1 MIVCKYSQQCGW
13 FCQFFFFFIG
23 TATVENQNSP
33 QQQAA
38 DLRMMLDNEPPQKRS
53 SRRSSRGTTLSDI
66 DTMSYDELVAYISDS
81 NSDFADDGAEFDGQ
95 NSLYGSRG
103 SDNYSAQP
111 SQNILSSSK
120 VVFEPKNLADELR
133 EEEERAKRAVP
144 YSFASLGKKQ
154 PSNNSATD
162 SRLAALS
169 AMRTTT
175 PDPQEYPE
183 SKQYQQY
190 AAQDQDQEHAQLQE
204 ENVGNASSSTDFVDG
219 NFDADG
225 YDAEGFDRDGFDR
238 DGFDRDGFDKDNYD
252 RDGYDWEGYD
262 CEGFDRDGFDRD
274 GFDRDNY
281 DRDGYDW
288 EGYDWEGF
296 DRDGFDRD
304 GFDRD
309 NYDRDGYDWEGY
321 NQYGLDRQGFNRD
334 GFDSEGY
341 DREGFNAEGFDREGF
356 DRDGFDQYNYNREGY
371 DWEGYDCEGYD
382 YGGFDR
388 EGYDKEG
395 YTRQDWENA
404 GYKFGPRGEFILT
417 ENEQQNLEADTPNSI
432 PEEDKNAQTNEQV
445 KSSEQVEELEPE
457 ANSGQAIAEQDEND
471 KIETAED
478 ELPEYNFAAAPP
490 TAHNKAELATVK
502 DSVTEEEEEN
512 APQQTVA
519 EQNLVHE
526 DEQQPY
532 EQEYAH
538 EDLVHEDEQQPY
550 EQEYAHEDLVHED
563 EQQPYEQEYAHEDLV
578 HEDEQQPYEQEYAHE
593 DLAHEDEQQP
603 YEQEYAHEDL
613 AHEDEQQPYEQEY
626 AHEDLVHEDEQQPYE
641 QEYAHE
647 DLAHEDEQQPYEQE
661 YAHEDLVHEDEQQ
674 PYEQEYAH
682 EDLAHNDEPQPAMS
696 ALQDKPRADVPIF
709 EPEDKFGNM
718 TSPWR
723 YECDYAIDYV
733 SGSRRGQ
740 RIALLA
746 SELGDE
752 RTFTIGSRGERV
764 NDIEVDEPTIAN
776 DQALLR
782 YGNGRFTLINFQE
795 DIKINKRIVTCGEQV
810 NLMTGDEIA
819 LGNTTL
825 VFSERCVS
833 EALAEY
839 SIDVVEGTETDLGKS
854 FPLTKQRSSVGRDRN
869 SDIPLTDQEISRHH
883 CTLIFRAGKFFLQH
897 RSDTNPTFIN
907 GVSVPAGGERQ
918 ITTEDKIQISSRTV
932 LQLVKH

>member
-1 MIVCKYSQQCGW
+1 MYASTVNNAAGFVS
-13 FCQFFFFFIG
+13 FFFFIG

-38 DLRMMLDNEPPQKRS
+38 DLRMMLDNEPPKKRS

-538 EDLVHEDEQQPY
+538 EDL
-550 EQEYAHEDLVHED
+550 
-563 EQQPYEQEYAHEDLV
+563 
-578 HEDEQQPYEQEYAHE
+578 
-593 DLAHEDEQQP
+593 
-603 YEQEYAHEDL
+603 
-613 AHEDEQQPYEQEY
+613 
-626 AHEDLVHEDEQQPYE
+626 
-641 QEYAHE
+641 
-647 DLAHEDEQQPYEQE
+647 
-661 YAHEDLVHEDEQQ
+661 
-674 PYEQEYAH
+674 
-682 EDLAHNDEPQPAMS
+682 AHNDEPQPAMS
-696 ALQDKPRADVPIF
+696 ALQDKPRADVPLF

>member
-1 MIVCKYSQQCGW
+1 M
-13 FCQFFFFFIG
+13 
-23 TATVENQNSP
+23 ENQNSP

-120 VVFEPKNLADELR
+120 VVFEPQNLADELR
-133 EEEERAKRAVP
+133 EVEERAKRAVP

-538 EDLVHEDEQQPY
+538 EDL
-550 EQEYAHEDLVHED
+550 A
-563 EQQPYEQEYAHEDLV
+563 
-578 HEDEQQPYEQEYAHE
+578 
-593 DLAHEDEQQP
+593 
-603 YEQEYAHEDL
+603 
-613 AHEDEQQPYEQEY
+613 
-626 AHEDLVHEDEQQPYE
+626 
-641 QEYAHE
+641 
-647 DLAHEDEQQPYEQE
+647 
-661 YAHEDLVHEDEQQ
+661 HEDEQQ

>member
-1 MIVCKYSQQCGW
+1 MLAADRIIICMQYNKKTVGILPVFS
-13 FCQFFFFFIG
+13 FFIG
-23 TATVENQNSP
+23 TVVVENQNSP

-38 DLRMMLDNEPPQKRS
+38 DLRMMLDNEPPKQRS

-95 NSLYGSRG
+95 SSLYGSRG
-103 SDNYSAQP
+103 SDNSNAQP
-111 SQNILSSSK
+111 SRSVLPSQAD
-120 VVFEPKNLADELR
+120 FEPKNLADEWR
-133 EEEERAKRAVP
+133 EEEEERAKRAVP
-144 YSFASLGKKQ
+144 YSFAYLGKKQ
-154 PSNNSATD
+154 PSNNLTTD
-162 SRLAALS
+162 SRHDALS
-169 AMRTTT
+169 DMRTTT

-183 SKQYQQY
+183 SEPYQQD
-190 AAQDQDQEHAQLQE
+190 ANQDQAQEHAHFQE
-204 ENVGNASSSTDFVDG
+204 EHVDSVSPSADLADDG
-219 NFDADG
+219 FDAEG

-238 DGFDRDGFDKDNYD
+238 DGFDRDGFDRDNYD
-252 RDGYDWEGYD
+252 REGYDWEGFD
-262 CEGFDRDGFDRD
+262 CEGFDRDGFDRE

-288 EGYDWEGF
+288 EGYNWEGF

-309 NYDRDGYDWEGY
+309 NYDREGYDWEGY

-388 EGYDKEG
+388 DGYDKEG
-395 YTRQDWENA
+395 YTRQDWESA

-417 ENEQQNLEADTPNSI
+417 ENEQQSVEADGVASI
-432 PEEDKNAQTNEQV
+432 PEGNNDAQANEQPENEPVEAV
-445 KSSEQVEELEPE
+445 KSK
-457 ANSGQAIAEQDEND
+457 ANDSQIMAEQDKKD
-471 KIETAED
+471 KTEAAEE

-490 TAHNKAELATVK
+490 AKHDKVELATVE
-502 DSVTEEEEEN
+502 DLATEEEANQNQQSDSEAATYDFAKE
-512 APQQTVA
+512 AAEQQVEAPIPQQAAA
-519 EQNLVHE
+519 EQNLAH
-526 DEQQPY
+526 DNEQQPY
-532 EQEYAH
+532 EQEYAS
-538 EDLVHEDEQQPY
+538 EDL
-550 EQEYAHEDLVHED
+550 AHD
-563 EQQPYEQEYAHEDLV
+563 
-578 HEDEQQPYEQEYAHE
+578 DEQQPYEQEYAHE
-593 DLAHEDEQQP
+593 DLAHDDEQQP
-603 YEQEYAHEDL
+603 YEQEYTAHEDL
-613 AHEDEQQPYEQEY
+613 AHDDEQQPYEQEY
-626 AHEDLVHEDEQQPYE
+626 THEDLAHDDKQQPYE
-641 QEYAHE
+641 QEYTHE
-647 DLAHEDEQQPYEQE
+647 DLAHDDKQQPYEQE
-661 YAHEDLVHEDEQQ
+661 YT
-674 PYEQEYAH
+674 H
-682 EDLAHNDEPQPAMS
+682 EDLAHDDKQQPYKQEYTHEDLAHDDEQQQPAP
-696 ALQDKPRADVPIF
+696 ALQSQPRADVPLF

-723 YECDYAIDYV
+723 YECDYAIDYI

-752 RTFTIGSRGERV
+752 RSFTIGSPGERV

-782 YGNGRFTLINFQE
+782 YSNGRFTLINFQE

-810 NLMTGDEIA
+810 NLMTGDEIV
-819 LGNTTL
+819 LGNTKL

-839 SIDVVEGTETDLGKS
+839 SLDVVEGTETDLGKS
-854 FPLTKQRSSVGRDRN
+854 FPLTKQRSSIGRDRN

-883 CTLIFRAGKFFLQH
+883 CTLTFRAGKFFLQH

-918 ITTEDKIQISSRTV
+918 ITAEDKIQISSRTV

>member
-1 MIVCKYSQQCGW
+1 MQVQSTMRLVLSV
-13 FCQFFFFFIG
+13 FFFFIG

-38 DLRMMLDNEPPQKRS
+38 DLRMMLDNEPPKKRS

-120 VVFEPKNLADELR
+120 VVFEPQNLADELR

-502 DSVTEEEEEN
+502 DSVTEEEEGEEEEN

-519 EQNLVHE
+519 EQN
-526 DEQQPY
+526 
-532 EQEYAH
+532 
-538 EDLVHEDEQQPY
+538 
-550 EQEYAHEDLVHED
+550 
-563 EQQPYEQEYAHEDLV
+563 LV

-661 YAHEDLVHEDEQQ
+661 YAHEDLAHEDEQQ

-696 ALQDKPRADVPIF
+696 ALQDKPRADVPLF

>member
-1 MIVCKYSQQCGW
+1 MQVQSTMRLVLSV
-13 FCQFFFFFIG
+13 FFFFIG

-38 DLRMMLDNEPPQKRS
+38 DLRMMLDNEPPKKRS

-120 VVFEPKNLADELR
+120 VVFEPKNLSDELR

-274 GFDRDNY
+274 GF
-281 DRDGYDW
+281 G
-288 EGYDWEGF
+288 
-296 DRDGFDRD
+296 
-304 GFDRD
+304 RD

-404 GYKFGPRGEFILT
+404 GYKFGSRGEFILT

-502 DSVTEEEEEN
+502 DSVTEEEEEEN

-519 EQNLVHE
+519 EQN
-526 DEQQPY
+526 
-532 EQEYAH
+532 
-538 EDLVHEDEQQPY
+538 
-550 EQEYAHEDLVHED
+550 LVHED

-613 AHEDEQQPYEQEY
+613 AH
-626 AHEDLVHEDEQQPYE
+626 
-641 QEYAHE
+641 
-647 DLAHEDEQQPYEQE
+647 
-661 YAHEDLVHEDEQQ
+661 
-674 PYEQEYAH
+674 
-682 EDLAHNDEPQPAMS
+682 NDEPQPAMS
-696 ALQDKPRADVPIF
+696 ALQDKPRADVPLF

-764 NDIEVDEPTIAN
+764 NDIEVDEPTIVN

-854 FPLTKQRSSVGRDRN
+854 LPLTKQRSSVGRDRN

>member
-1 MIVCKYSQQCGW
+1 M
-13 FCQFFFFFIG
+13 
-23 TATVENQNSP
+23 ENQNSP

-38 DLRMMLDNEPPQKRS
+38 DLRMMLDNEPPKQRS

-81 NSDFADDGAEFDGQ
+81 NSDFADEATDFDAQ
-95 NSLYGSRG
+95 NSLYGSNG
-103 SDNYSAQP
+103 SNNSGVR
-111 SQNILSSSK
+111 SSRNTS
-120 VVFEPKNLADELR
+120 FSSGDSTPKSLADELR

-154 PSNNSATD
+154 PADSSKDQAAEPWSEESTYDGSDNFAD
-162 SRLAALS
+162 SRKATLS
-169 AMRTTT
+169 ALRTTT

-183 SKQYQQY
+183 
-190 AAQDQDQEHAQLQE
+190 AE
-204 ENVGNASSSTDFVDG
+204 STING
-219 NFDADG
+219 SNFDAEG
-225 YDAEGFDRDGFDR
+225 YDSEGFDAEGFDRDGFDR
-238 DGFDRDGFDKDNYD
+238 DGFDRDNYD
-252 RDGYDWEGYD
+252 REGYDWEGFDCEGFDREGFD

-281 DRDGYDW
+281 DREGYDW
-288 EGYDWEGF
+288 EGFNCEGF

-309 NYDRDGYDWEGY
+309 NYDREGYDWEGY
-321 NQYGLDRQGFNRD
+321 NQYGLDREGFDRN

-341 DREGFNAEGFDREGF
+341 DREGFNNEGFDREGF
-356 DRDGFDQYNYNREGY
+356 DHDGFDQYNYDREGY

-395 YTRQDWENA
+395 YTRQDWEAA
-404 GYKFGPRGEFILT
+404 GYKFGPRGEFILP
-417 ENEQQNLEADTPNSI
+417 EDEQADSDANLSEPISEADNS
-432 PEEDKNAQTNEQV
+432 NQVNEPV
-445 KSSEQVEELEPE
+445 VNESPE
-457 ANSGQAIAEQDEND
+457 ASKSEIAQDQISPSQDEAN
-471 KIETAED
+471 EAEASEKEE
-478 ELPEYNFAAAPP
+478 ELPEYNFAATPTVAQSKAKSTTAPEHIEQENINIDDAAAYDSEEH
-490 TAHNKAELATVK
+490 TTEL
-502 DSVTEEEEEN
+502 STEN
-512 APQQTVA
+512 DAPQQA
-519 EQNLVHE
+519 IAAHELSQDQDSQQYEQDYAHQDDLPQDDESQPYEQEYDAHE
-526 DEQQPY
+526 DLAHDDEQQPY
-532 EQEYAH
+532 EQEYDAH
-538 EDLVHEDEQQPY
+538 ENLAHDDEQP
-550 EQEYAHEDLVHED
+550 
-563 EQQPYEQEYAHEDLV
+563 
-578 HEDEQQPYEQEYAHE
+578 
-593 DLAHEDEQQP
+593 
-603 YEQEYAHEDL
+603 
-613 AHEDEQQPYEQEY
+613 
-626 AHEDLVHEDEQQPYE
+626 
-641 QEYAHE
+641 
-647 DLAHEDEQQPYEQE
+647 
-661 YAHEDLVHEDEQQ
+661 
-674 PYEQEYAH
+674 
-682 EDLAHNDEPQPAMS
+682 PAMS
-696 ALQDKPRADVPIF
+696 ALQDKPRADVPLF

-752 RTFTIGSRGERV
+752 RSFTIGSPGERV

-782 YGNGRFTLINFQE
+782 YSNGRFTLINFQE

-810 NLMTGDEIA
+810 NLMTGDEIS

-839 SIDVVEGTETDLGKS
+839 SLDVVEGTETDLGKS
-854 FPLTKQRSSVGRDRN
+854 FPLTKQRSSIGRDRN

-883 CTLIFRAGKFFLQH
+883 CTLTFRAGKFFLQH

-918 ITTEDKIQISSRTV
+918 ITAEDKIQISSRTV

>member
-1 MIVCKYSQQCGW
+1 M
-13 FCQFFFFFIG
+13 
-23 TATVENQNSP
+23 ENQNSP

-38 DLRMMLDNEPPQKRS
+38 DLRMMLDNEPPKQRS

-81 NSDFADDGAEFDGQ
+81 NSDFADEATDFDAQ
-95 NSLYGSRG
+95 NSLYGSNG
-103 SDNYSAQP
+103 SNNSGVR
-111 SQNILSSSK
+111 SSRNTS
-120 VVFEPKNLADELR
+120 FSSGDSTPKSLADELR

-154 PSNNSATD
+154 PADSSKDQAAEPWSEKSTYDGSENFAD
-162 SRLAALS
+162 SRKAALS
-169 AMRTTT
+169 ALRTTT
-175 PDPQEYPE
+175 PAPQEYPE
-183 SKQYQQY
+183 AEYFQPNTPQ
-190 AAQDQDQEHAQLQE
+190 AQTIAPDRPQE
-204 ENVGNASSSTDFVDG
+204 EHIDNANIPATINGS
-219 NFDADG
+219 NFDAEG
-225 YDAEGFDRDGFDR
+225 YDSEGFDAEGFDR

-252 RDGYDWEGYD
+252 REGYDWEGFD

-281 DRDGYDW
+281 DREGYDW
-288 EGYDWEGF
+288 EGFDCEGF

-309 NYDRDGYDWEGY
+309 NYDREGYDWEGY
-321 NQYGLDRQGFNRD
+321 NQYGLDREGFDRN

-341 DREGFNAEGFDREGF
+341 DREGFNNEGFDREGF
-356 DRDGFDQYNYNREGY
+356 DHDGFDQYNYDREGY

-395 YTRQDWENA
+395 YTRQDWEA
-404 GYKFGPRGEFILT
+404 VGYKFGPRGEFILP
-417 ENEQQNLEADTPNSI
+417 EDEQADSDANLSEPISEADNS
-432 PEEDKNAQTNEQV
+432 NQVNEPV
-445 KSSEQVEELEPE
+445 VNESPE
-457 ANSGQAIAEQDEND
+457 ASKSEIAQDQISPSQDEAN
-471 KIETAED
+471 EAEASEKEE
-478 ELPEYNFAAAPP
+478 ELPEYNFAATP
-490 TAHNKAELATVK
+490 TVAQNKTESTTETDHIEQENISTDSAAAYDSEDHTTEL
-502 DSVTEEEEEN
+502 STEDD
-512 APQQTVA
+512 APQQA
-519 EQNLVHE
+519 IAAHELSQDQDSQQYEQEYIHQDDVTQD
-526 DEQQPY
+526 DESQQYEQEYVPQDDMTQDDDSQQYEQEYVPQDDVTQGDDSQQYKQEYAHQDDLSQDEESQQYEQDHAHQDDVTQDEESQQY

-538 EDLVHEDEQQPY
+538 QDDLSQDEESQQY
-550 EQEYAHEDLVHED
+550 EQEYVHQDDLSQD
-563 EQQPYEQEYAHEDLV
+563 QDLQPEAQVPSA
-578 HEDEQQPYEQEYAHE
+578 
-593 DLAHEDEQQP
+593 
-603 YEQEYAHEDL
+603 
-613 AHEDEQQPYEQEY
+613 
-626 AHEDLVHEDEQQPYE
+626 
-641 QEYAHE
+641 
-647 DLAHEDEQQPYEQE
+647 
-661 YAHEDLVHEDEQQ
+661 
-674 PYEQEYAH
+674 
-682 EDLAHNDEPQPAMS
+682 EPRM
-696 ALQDKPRADVPIF
+696 DVPLF

-723 YECDYAIDYV
+723 YECDYAIDYI

-752 RTFTIGSRGERV
+752 RSFTIGSPGERV

-782 YGNGRFTLINFQE
+782 YSNGRFTLINFQE

-810 NLMTGDEIA
+810 NLMTGDEIS

-839 SIDVVEGTETDLGKS
+839 SLDVVEGTETDLGKS
-854 FPLTKQRSSVGRDRN
+854 FPLTKQRSSIGRDRN

-883 CTLIFRAGKFFLQH
+883 CTLTFRAGKFFLQH

-918 ITTEDKIQISSRTV
+918 ITAEDKIQISSRTV

>member
-1 MIVCKYSQQCGW
+1 MQVQSTMRLVLSV
-13 FCQFFFFFIG
+13 FFFFIG

-38 DLRMMLDNEPPQKRS
+38 DLRMMLDNEPPKKRS

-120 VVFEPKNLADELR
+120 VVFEPQNLADELR

-144 YSFASLGKKQ
+144 YSFVSLGKKQ

-502 DSVTEEEEEN
+502 DSVTEEEEGEEEEN

-519 EQNLVHE
+519 EQN
-526 DEQQPY
+526 
-532 EQEYAH
+532 
-538 EDLVHEDEQQPY
+538 
-550 EQEYAHEDLVHED
+550 
-563 EQQPYEQEYAHEDLV
+563 LV

-661 YAHEDLVHEDEQQ
+661 YAHEDLAHEDEQQ

-696 ALQDKPRADVPIF
+696 ALQDKPRADVPLF

>member
-1 MIVCKYSQQCGW
+1 MQVQSTMRLVLSV
-13 FCQFFFFFIG
+13 FFFFIG

-502 DSVTEEEEEN
+502 DSVTEEEEEEN

-538 EDLVHEDEQQPY
+538 EDLAHEDEQQPY

-613 AHEDEQQPYEQEY
+613 AH
-626 AHEDLVHEDEQQPYE
+626 
-641 QEYAHE
+641 
-647 DLAHEDEQQPYEQE
+647 
-661 YAHEDLVHEDEQQ
+661 
-674 PYEQEYAH
+674 
-682 EDLAHNDEPQPAMS
+682 NDEPQPAMS
-696 ALQDKPRADVPIF
+696 ALQDKPRADVPLF

>member
-120 VVFEPKNLADELR
+120 VVFEPQNLADELR
-133 EEEERAKRAVP
+133 EVEERAKRAVP

-550 EQEYAHEDLVHED
+550 EQEYAHEDL
-563 EQQPYEQEYAHEDLV
+563 
-578 HEDEQQPYEQEYAHE
+578 
-593 DLAHEDEQQP
+593 
-603 YEQEYAHEDL
+603 
-613 AHEDEQQPYEQEY
+613 
-626 AHEDLVHEDEQQPYE
+626 
-641 QEYAHE
+641 
-647 DLAHEDEQQPYEQE
+647 
-661 YAHEDLVHEDEQQ
+661 
-674 PYEQEYAH
+674 
-682 EDLAHNDEPQPAMS
+682 AHNDEPQPAMS

>member
-1 MIVCKYSQQCGW
+1 MQVQSTMRLVLSV
-13 FCQFFFFFIG
+13 FFFFIG

-120 VVFEPKNLADELR
+120 VVFEPQNLADELR

-356 DRDGFDQYNYNREGY
+356 DRDGFDQYNYSREGY

-502 DSVTEEEEEN
+502 DSVTEEEEEEN

-519 EQNLVHE
+519 EQNLVHK
-526 DEQQPY
+526 
-532 EQEYAH
+532 
-538 EDLVHEDEQQPY
+538 
-550 EQEYAHEDLVHED
+550 
-563 EQQPYEQEYAHEDLV
+563 
-578 HEDEQQPYEQEYAHE
+578 
-593 DLAHEDEQQP
+593 
-603 YEQEYAHEDL
+603 
-613 AHEDEQQPYEQEY
+613 
-626 AHEDLVHEDEQQPYE
+626 
-641 QEYAHE
+641 
-647 DLAHEDEQQPYEQE
+647 
-661 YAHEDLVHEDEQQ
+661 DEQQ

-696 ALQDKPRADVPIF
+696 ALQDKPRADVPLF

>member
-1 MIVCKYSQQCGW
+1 MYASTVNNAAGFVS
-13 FCQFFFFFIG
+13 FFFFIG

-38 DLRMMLDNEPPQKRS
+38 DLRMMLDNEPPKKRS

-550 EQEYAHEDLVHED
+550 EQEYAHEDL
-563 EQQPYEQEYAHEDLV
+563 
-578 HEDEQQPYEQEYAHE
+578 
-593 DLAHEDEQQP
+593 
-603 YEQEYAHEDL
+603 

-661 YAHEDLVHEDEQQ
+661 YAHEDVVHEDEQQ

-696 ALQDKPRADVPIF
+696 ALQDKPRADVPLF

>member
-1 MIVCKYSQQCGW
+1 M
-13 FCQFFFFFIG
+13 
-23 TATVENQNSP
+23 ENQNSP

-38 DLRMMLDNEPPQKRS
+38 DLRMMLDNEPPKKRS

-550 EQEYAHEDLVHED
+550 EQEYAHEDL
-563 EQQPYEQEYAHEDLV
+563 
-578 HEDEQQPYEQEYAHE
+578 
-593 DLAHEDEQQP
+593 
-603 YEQEYAHEDL
+603 
-613 AHEDEQQPYEQEY
+613 
-626 AHEDLVHEDEQQPYE
+626 
-641 QEYAHE
+641 
-647 DLAHEDEQQPYEQE
+647 
-661 YAHEDLVHEDEQQ
+661 
-674 PYEQEYAH
+674 
-682 EDLAHNDEPQPAMS
+682 AHNDEPQPAMS
-696 ALQDKPRADVPIF
+696 ALQDKPRADVPLF

>member
-1 MIVCKYSQQCGW
+1 M
-13 FCQFFFFFIG
+13 
-23 TATVENQNSP
+23 ENQNSP

-38 DLRMMLDNEPPQKRS
+38 DLRMMLDNEPPKQRS

-81 NSDFADDGAEFDGQ
+81 NSDFADEATDFDAQ
-95 NSLYGSRG
+95 NSLYGSNG
-103 SDNYSAQP
+103 SNNSGVR
-111 SQNILSSSK
+111 SSRNTS
-120 VVFEPKNLADELR
+120 FSSGDSTPKSLADELR

-154 PSNNSATD
+154 PADSSKDQAAEPWSEESTYDGSDNFTD
-162 SRLAALS
+162 SRKAALS
-169 AMRTTT
+169 ALRTTT

-183 SKQYQQY
+183 
-190 AAQDQDQEHAQLQE
+190 AE
-204 ENVGNASSSTDFVDG
+204 STING
-219 NFDADG
+219 SNFDAEG
-225 YDAEGFDRDGFDR
+225 YDSEGFDAEGFDRDGFDR
-238 DGFDRDGFDKDNYD
+238 DGFDRDNYD
-252 RDGYDWEGYD
+252 REGYDWEGYD

-281 DRDGYDW
+281 DREGYDW
-288 EGYDWEGF
+288 EGFNCEGF

-309 NYDRDGYDWEGY
+309 NYDREGYDWEGY
-321 NQYGLDRQGFNRD
+321 NQYGLDREGFDRN

-341 DREGFNAEGFDREGF
+341 DREGFNNEGFDREGF
-356 DRDGFDQYNYNREGY
+356 DHDGFDQYNYDREGY

-395 YTRQDWENA
+395 YTRQDWEAA
-404 GYKFGPRGEFILT
+404 GYKFGPRGEFILS
-417 ENEQQNLEADTPNSI
+417 ENEQADSEADLSEPI
-432 PEEDKNAQTNEQV
+432 PEEDQPNQANEPV
-445 KSSEQVEELEPE
+445 VNESPE
-457 ANSGQAIAEQDEND
+457 ASKSEIAQDQISPSQDEAN
-471 KIETAED
+471 EAEASEKEE
-478 ELPEYNFAAAPP
+478 ELPEYNFAATPTVAQSKAKSTTAPEHIEQENINIDDAAAYDSEEH
-490 TAHNKAELATVK
+490 TTEL
-502 DSVTEEEEEN
+502 STEN
-512 APQQTVA
+512 DAPQQA
-519 EQNLVHE
+519 IAAHELSQDQDSQQYEQDYAHQDDLPQDDESQPYEQEYDAHE
-526 DEQQPY
+526 DLAHDDEQQPY
-532 EQEYAH
+532 EQEYDAH
-538 EDLVHEDEQQPY
+538 EDLAHDDEQQPY
-550 EQEYAHEDLVHED
+550 EQEYDAHEDLAHDD
-563 EQQPYEQEYAHEDLV
+563 EQQPYEQEYNAHEDLA
-578 HEDEQQPYEQEYAHE
+578 HDDEQQPYEQEYDAHE
-593 DLAHEDEQQP
+593 DLAHDDEQP
-603 YEQEYAHEDL
+603 
-613 AHEDEQQPYEQEY
+613 
-626 AHEDLVHEDEQQPYE
+626 
-641 QEYAHE
+641 
-647 DLAHEDEQQPYEQE
+647 
-661 YAHEDLVHEDEQQ
+661 
-674 PYEQEYAH
+674 
-682 EDLAHNDEPQPAMS
+682 PAMS
-696 ALQDKPRADVPIF
+696 ALQDKPRADVPLF

-752 RTFTIGSRGERV
+752 RSFTIGSPGERV

-782 YGNGRFTLINFQE
+782 YSNGRFTLINFQE

-810 NLMTGDEIA
+810 NLMTGDEIS

-839 SIDVVEGTETDLGKS
+839 SLDVVEGTETDLGKS
-854 FPLTKQRSSVGRDRN
+854 FPLTKQRSSIGRDRN

-883 CTLIFRAGKFFLQH
+883 CTLTFRAGKFFLQH

-918 ITTEDKIQISSRTV
+918 ITAEDKIQISSRTV

>member
-1 MIVCKYSQQCGW
+1 MQVQSTMRLVLSV
-13 FCQFFFFFIG
+13 FFFFIG

-38 DLRMMLDNEPPQKRS
+38 DLRMMLDNEPPKKRS

-120 VVFEPKNLADELR
+120 VVFEPQNLADELR

-502 DSVTEEEEEN
+502 DSVTEEEEN

-550 EQEYAHEDLVHED
+550 EQEYAN
-563 EQQPYEQEYAHEDLV
+563 
-578 HEDEQQPYEQEYAHE
+578 E

-626 AHEDLVHEDEQQPYE
+626 AHEDL
-641 QEYAHE
+641 
-647 DLAHEDEQQPYEQE
+647 
-661 YAHEDLVHEDEQQ
+661 
-674 PYEQEYAH
+674 
-682 EDLAHNDEPQPAMS
+682 AHNDEPQPAMS
-696 ALQDKPRADVPIF
+696 ALQDKPRADVPLF

>member
-1 MIVCKYSQQCGW
+1 M
-13 FCQFFFFFIG
+13 
-23 TATVENQNSP
+23 ENQNSP

-38 DLRMMLDNEPPQKRS
+38 DLRMMLDNEPPKQRS

-81 NSDFADDGAEFDGQ
+81 NSDFADEATDFDAQ
-95 NSLYGSRG
+95 NSLYGSNG
-103 SDNYSAQP
+103 SN
-111 SQNILSSSK
+111 NSSVRSSRNTS
-120 VVFEPKNLADELR
+120 FSSGDSTPKSLADELR

-154 PSNNSATD
+154 PADSSKDQAAEPWSEESTYDGSDNFTD
-162 SRLAALS
+162 SRKAALS
-169 AMRTTT
+169 ALRTTT

-183 SKQYQQY
+183 
-190 AAQDQDQEHAQLQE
+190 AE
-204 ENVGNASSSTDFVDG
+204 STING
-219 NFDADG
+219 SNFDAEG
-225 YDAEGFDRDGFDR
+225 YDSEGFDAEGFDRDGFDR
-238 DGFDRDGFDKDNYD
+238 DGFDRDNYD
-252 RDGYDWEGYD
+252 REGYDWEGFN

-281 DRDGYDW
+281 DR
-288 EGYDWEGF
+288 E
-296 DRDGFDRD
+296 
-304 GFDRD
+304 
-309 NYDRDGYDWEGY
+309 GYDWEGY
-321 NQYGLDRQGFNRD
+321 NQYGLDREGFDRN

-341 DREGFNAEGFDREGF
+341 DREGFNNEGFDREGF
-356 DRDGFDQYNYNREGY
+356 DHDGFDQYNYDREGY

-395 YTRQDWENA
+395 YTRQDWEAA
-404 GYKFGPRGEFILT
+404 GYKFGPRGEFILS
-417 ENEQQNLEADTPNSI
+417 ENEQADSEADLSEPI
-432 PEEDKNAQTNEQV
+432 PEEDQPNQANEPV
-445 KSSEQVEELEPE
+445 VNESPE
-457 ANSGQAIAEQDEND
+457 ASKLEIAQDQISPSQDEAN
-471 KIETAED
+471 EAEASEKEE
-478 ELPEYNFAAAPP
+478 ELPEYNFAATPTVAQSKAKSTTAPEHIEQENINIDDAAAYDSEEH
-490 TAHNKAELATVK
+490 TTEL
-502 DSVTEEEEEN
+502 STEN
-512 APQQTVA
+512 DAPQQA
-519 EQNLVHE
+519 IAAHELSQDQDSQQYEQDYAHQDDLPQDDESQPYEQEYDAHE
-526 DEQQPY
+526 DLAHDDEQQPY
-532 EQEYAH
+532 EQEY
-538 EDLVHEDEQQPY
+538 D
-550 EQEYAHEDLVHED
+550 
-563 EQQPYEQEYAHEDLV
+563 
-578 HEDEQQPYEQEYAHE
+578 AHE
-593 DLAHEDEQQP
+593 DLAHDDEQP
-603 YEQEYAHEDL
+603 
-613 AHEDEQQPYEQEY
+613 
-626 AHEDLVHEDEQQPYE
+626 
-641 QEYAHE
+641 
-647 DLAHEDEQQPYEQE
+647 
-661 YAHEDLVHEDEQQ
+661 
-674 PYEQEYAH
+674 
-682 EDLAHNDEPQPAMS
+682 PAMS
-696 ALQDKPRADVPIF
+696 ALQDKPRADVPLF

-752 RTFTIGSRGERV
+752 RSFTIGSPGERV

-782 YGNGRFTLINFQE
+782 YSNGRFTLINFQE

-810 NLMTGDEIA
+810 NLMTGDEIS

-839 SIDVVEGTETDLGKS
+839 SLDVVEGTETDLGKS
-854 FPLTKQRSSVGRDRN
+854 FPLTKQRSSIGRDRN

-883 CTLIFRAGKFFLQH
+883 CTLTFRAGKFFLQH

-918 ITTEDKIQISSRTV
+918 ITAEDKIQISSRTV

>member
-1 MIVCKYSQQCGW
+1 MQVQSTMRLVLSV
-13 FCQFFFFFIG
+13 FFFFIG

-550 EQEYAHEDLVHED
+550 EQEYAHEDL
-563 EQQPYEQEYAHEDLV
+563 
-578 HEDEQQPYEQEYAHE
+578 
-593 DLAHEDEQQP
+593 
-603 YEQEYAHEDL
+603 
-613 AHEDEQQPYEQEY
+613 
-626 AHEDLVHEDEQQPYE
+626 
-641 QEYAHE
+641 
-647 DLAHEDEQQPYEQE
+647 
-661 YAHEDLVHEDEQQ
+661 
-674 PYEQEYAH
+674 
-682 EDLAHNDEPQPAMS
+682 AHNDEPQPAMS
-696 ALQDKPRADVPIF
+696 ALQDKPRADVPLF

-795 DIKINKRIVTCGEQV
+795 DIKINKRIITCGEQV

>member
-1 MIVCKYSQQCGW
+1 MQVQSTMRLVLSV
-13 FCQFFFFFIG
+13 FFFFIG

-38 DLRMMLDNEPPQKRS
+38 DLRMMLDNEPPKKRS

-120 VVFEPKNLADELR
+120 VVFEPQNLADELR

-502 DSVTEEEEEN
+502 DSVTEEEEGGEEEEEEEN

-519 EQNLVHE
+519 EQN
-526 DEQQPY
+526 
-532 EQEYAH
+532 
-538 EDLVHEDEQQPY
+538 
-550 EQEYAHEDLVHED
+550 
-563 EQQPYEQEYAHEDLV
+563 
-578 HEDEQQPYEQEYAHE
+578 
-593 DLAHEDEQQP
+593 
-603 YEQEYAHEDL
+603 
-613 AHEDEQQPYEQEY
+613 
-626 AHEDLVHEDEQQPYE
+626 
-641 QEYAHE
+641 
-647 DLAHEDEQQPYEQE
+647 
-661 YAHEDLVHEDEQQ
+661 LVHEDEQQ

-696 ALQDKPRADVPIF
+696 ALQDKPRADVPLF

>member
-1 MIVCKYSQQCGW
+1 MQVQSTMRLVLSV
-13 FCQFFFFFIG
+13 FFFFIG

-38 DLRMMLDNEPPQKRS
+38 DLRMMLDNEPPEKRS

-120 VVFEPKNLADELR
+120 VVFEPQNLADELR

-502 DSVTEEEEEN
+502 DSVTEEEEEEEEN

-526 DEQQPY
+526 DQ
-532 EQEYAH
+532 
-538 EDLVHEDEQQPY
+538 
-550 EQEYAHEDLVHED
+550 
-563 EQQPYEQEYAHEDLV
+563 
-578 HEDEQQPYEQEYAHE
+578 QQPYEQEYAHE

-613 AHEDEQQPYEQEY
+613 VHEDEQQPYEQEY

-696 ALQDKPRADVPIF
+696 ALQDKPRADVPLF

>member
-1 MIVCKYSQQCGW
+1 MQVQSTMRLVLSV
-13 FCQFFFFFIG
+13 FFFFIG

-538 EDLVHEDEQQPY
+538 EDL
-550 EQEYAHEDLVHED
+550 
-563 EQQPYEQEYAHEDLV
+563 
-578 HEDEQQPYEQEYAHE
+578 
-593 DLAHEDEQQP
+593 
-603 YEQEYAHEDL
+603 
-613 AHEDEQQPYEQEY
+613 
-626 AHEDLVHEDEQQPYE
+626 
-641 QEYAHE
+641 
-647 DLAHEDEQQPYEQE
+647 
-661 YAHEDLVHEDEQQ
+661 
-674 PYEQEYAH
+674 
-682 EDLAHNDEPQPAMS
+682 AHNDEPQPAMS
-696 ALQDKPRADVPIF
+696 ALQDKPRADVPLF

-795 DIKINKRIVTCGEQV
+795 DIKINKRIITCGEQV

>member
-1 MIVCKYSQQCGW
+1 M
-13 FCQFFFFFIG
+13 
-23 TATVENQNSP
+23 ENQNSP

-38 DLRMMLDNEPPQKRS
+38 DLRMMLDNEPPKQRS

-81 NSDFADDGAEFDGQ
+81 NSDFVDDAADFDAQ
-95 NSLYGSRG
+95 SSLYGSNG
-103 SDNYSAQP
+103 SNNSGVRSSRNISPSSGISA
-111 SQNILSSSK
+111 SK
-120 VVFEPKNLADELR
+120 SLADELR

-154 PSNNSATD
+154 PADSSKDQAAEPWSEKSTYDGSDNFTD
-162 SRLAALS
+162 SRKAALS
-169 AMRTTT
+169 ALRTTT

-183 SKQYQQY
+183 AEYFQPNTPQ
-190 AAQDQDQEHAQLQE
+190 AQTIAPDHPQE
-204 ENVGNASSSTDFVDG
+204 EHIDNANIPATINGS
-219 NFDADG
+219 NFDAEG
-225 YDAEGFDRDGFDR
+225 YDSEGFDAEGFDRDGFDR
-238 DGFDRDGFDKDNYD
+238 DGFDRDNYD
-252 RDGYDWEGYD
+252 REGYDWEGFD

-281 DRDGYDW
+281 DREGYDW
-288 EGYDWEGF
+288 EGFDCEGF

-309 NYDRDGYDWEGY
+309 NYDREGYDWEGY
-321 NQYGLDRQGFNRD
+321 NQYGLDREGFDHN

-341 DREGFNAEGFDREGF
+341 DREGFNSEGFDREGF
-356 DRDGFDQYNYNREGY
+356 DRDGFDQYNYDREGY

-395 YTRQDWENA
+395 YTRQDWEAA
-404 GYKFGPRGEFILT
+404 GYKFGPRGEFILS
-417 ENEQQNLEADTPNSI
+417 ENEQANSEADLSEPI
-432 PEEDKNAQTNEQV
+432 PEEDQSNQANEPIA
-445 KSSEQVEELEPE
+445 KESSSEALDSEVTQDQVAPTQNEASQTETSEEEKE
-457 ANSGQAIAEQDEND
+457 E
-471 KIETAED
+471 
-478 ELPEYNFAAAPP
+478 ELPEYNFAATPAVIP
-490 TAHNKAELATVK
+490 NKAKSTTAPEHIEQENINIDDAAAYDSEEHTTELQA
-502 DSVTEEEEEN
+502 
-512 APQQTVA
+512 
-519 EQNLVHE
+519 E
-526 DEQQPY
+526 DEAFQQAIAAHELSQNQDSQQYEQEYAHQDDLSQDDELQPHEQEYAHQDDLSQENESQPY

-538 EDLVHEDEQQPY
+538 QDDLSQDDDSQQYEQDYAHQEDLPQD
-550 EQEYAHEDLVHED
+550 
-563 EQQPYEQEYAHEDLV
+563 
-578 HEDEQQPYEQEYAHE
+578 
-593 DLAHEDEQQP
+593 
-603 YEQEYAHEDL
+603 
-613 AHEDEQQPYEQEY
+613 
-626 AHEDLVHEDEQQPYE
+626 
-641 QEYAHE
+641 
-647 DLAHEDEQQPYEQE
+647 
-661 YAHEDLVHEDEQQ
+661 
-674 PYEQEYAH
+674 
-682 EDLAHNDEPQPAMS
+682 DEPQPETPIPS
-696 ALQDKPRADVPIF
+696 AAPRADVPLF

-723 YECDYAIDYV
+723 YECDYAIDYI

-752 RTFTIGSRGERV
+752 RSFTIGSPGERV

-782 YGNGRFTLINFQE
+782 YNNGRFTLINFQE

-810 NLMTGDEIA
+810 NLMTGDEIS

-839 SIDVVEGTETDLGKS
+839 SLDVVEGTETDLGKS
-854 FPLTKQRSSVGRDRN
+854 FPLTKQRSSIGRDRN

-883 CTLIFRAGKFFLQH
+883 CTLTFRAGKFFLQH

-918 ITTEDKIQISSRTV
+918 ITAEDKIQISSRTV

>member
-1 MIVCKYSQQCGW
+1 MQVQSTMRLVLSV
-13 FCQFFFFFIG
+13 FFFFIG

-38 DLRMMLDNEPPQKRS
+38 DLRMMLDNEPPKKRS

-120 VVFEPKNLADELR
+120 VVFEPQNLADELR

-175 PDPQEYPE
+175 PDLQEYPE

-502 DSVTEEEEEN
+502 DSVTEEEEGEEEEN

-519 EQNLVHE
+519 EQN
-526 DEQQPY
+526 
-532 EQEYAH
+532 
-538 EDLVHEDEQQPY
+538 
-550 EQEYAHEDLVHED
+550 LVHED

-626 AHEDLVHEDEQQPYE
+626 AHEDL
-641 QEYAHE
+641 
-647 DLAHEDEQQPYEQE
+647 
-661 YAHEDLVHEDEQQ
+661 
-674 PYEQEYAH
+674 
-682 EDLAHNDEPQPAMS
+682 AHNDEPQPAMS
-696 ALQDKPRADVPIF
+696 ALQDKPRADVPLF

>member
-120 VVFEPKNLADELR
+120 VVFEPQNLADELR

-550 EQEYAHEDLVHED
+550 EQEYAHEDL
-563 EQQPYEQEYAHEDLV
+563 
-578 HEDEQQPYEQEYAHE
+578 
-593 DLAHEDEQQP
+593 
-603 YEQEYAHEDL
+603 
-613 AHEDEQQPYEQEY
+613 
-626 AHEDLVHEDEQQPYE
+626 
-641 QEYAHE
+641 
-647 DLAHEDEQQPYEQE
+647 
-661 YAHEDLVHEDEQQ
+661 
-674 PYEQEYAH
+674 
-682 EDLAHNDEPQPAMS
+682 AHNDEPQPAMS

>member
-1 MIVCKYSQQCGW
+1 M
-13 FCQFFFFFIG
+13 
-23 TATVENQNSP
+23 ENQNSP

-38 DLRMMLDNEPPQKRS
+38 DLRMMLDNEPPEKRS

-120 VVFEPKNLADELR
+120 VVFEPQNLADELR

-502 DSVTEEEEEN
+502 DSVTEEEEEEEEN

-526 DEQQPY
+526 DQ
-532 EQEYAH
+532 
-538 EDLVHEDEQQPY
+538 
-550 EQEYAHEDLVHED
+550 
-563 EQQPYEQEYAHEDLV
+563 
-578 HEDEQQPYEQEYAHE
+578 QQPYEQEYAHE

-613 AHEDEQQPYEQEY
+613 VHEDEQQPYEQEY

-696 ALQDKPRADVPIF
+696 ALQDKPRADVPLF